1 MIVPM
6 SAVRNPS
13 FLVAIGERE
22 TLRERC
28 LMAIA
33 PELDRFGLPNF
44 GVGTGRFGHSCID
57 GRQR

>member
-1 MIVPM
+1 M

-44 GVGTGRFGHSCID
+44 GVGSDRFGHPRLD
-57 GRQR
+57 GSPR